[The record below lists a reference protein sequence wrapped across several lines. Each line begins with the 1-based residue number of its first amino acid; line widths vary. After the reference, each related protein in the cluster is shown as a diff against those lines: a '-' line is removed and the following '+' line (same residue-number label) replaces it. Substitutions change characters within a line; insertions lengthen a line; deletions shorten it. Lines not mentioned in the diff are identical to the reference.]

1 LPKIGKHHYDAIE
14 GLVLIRTQETQL
26 VIARGYASQ
35 ESYQRQGERFVLQ
48 SIRQRG
54 GARIDLHY
62 EHHHQGTPVLSDL
75 VTYQNEVQH
84 QHLATALDEH
94 GRISALWQVRNGQPH
109 RQLAAYRYDE
119 HGDLLQADDEHQAS
133 WSYQYQDHLI
143 TRYSDRSGR
152 GINLQWQGSGPDA
165 KAVREW
171 ADDGSFDTRLAW
183 DADVRLTCVTDAHGQ
198 VTKHYYDGLGF
209 T

>member
-35 ESYQRQGERFVLQ
+35 ESYQRQGDRFVLQ

-54 GARIDLHY
+54 GARIDLH
-62 EHHHQGTPVLSDL
+62 
-75 VTYQNEVQH
+75 
-84 QHLATALDEH
+84 
-94 GRISALWQVRNGQPH
+94 
-109 RQLAAYRYDE
+109 
-119 HGDLLQADDEHQAS
+119 
-133 WSYQYQDHLI
+133 
-143 TRYSDRSGR
+143 SDRSGR
-152 GINLQWQGSGPDA
+152 GINLQWQGTGPDA

-183 DADVRLTCVTDAHGQ
+183 DADVR
-198 VTKHYYDGLGF
+198 
-209 T
+209 

>member
-1 LPKIGKHHYDAIE
+1 GSETLTHTDFSLPGCFALQWSRTYRSSLAALDRGVFGARWITPFSTCVDVLKQGVLYHAADGRSHTYPLPKIGKHHYDAIE
-14 GLVLIRTQETQL
+14 GLVLIRTQEAQL

-84 QHLATALDEH
+84 Q
-94 GRISALWQVRNGQPH
+94 
-109 RQLAAYRYDE
+109 
-119 HGDLLQADDEHQAS
+119 
-133 WSYQYQDHLI
+133 
-143 TRYSDRSGR
+143 
-152 GINLQWQGSGPDA
+152 
-165 KAVREW
+165 
-171 ADDGSFDTRLAW
+171 
-183 DADVRLTCVTDAHGQ
+183 
-198 VTKHYYDGLGF
+198 
-209 T
+209 